1 MPTAVDVHQKLPF
14 LWPGQEKGR
23 QREERGRPSPSP
35 AQAPAQRSRHG
46 IDCRARRR
54 LQGPGGF
61 CCCNSLRKKQ
71 SGQSVEYKEQL
82 SPSQLGGERKVCRE
96 FPPLPKVI
104 NIDSSSFQHNPS
116 RERGPSGSAGPFT
129 GGISRLVQ
137 AAAPPGFPDTFPLMN
152 NLQDDYRGKPHEP
165 SPCALPGAQ
174 GRPGQSISYRH
185 GLELIALELLAV
197 GNPRAGR
204 LSGIQ
209 ERGGCTAW
217 EGRDQRPGCAARR
230 TKLVGTGGSSQTAT
244 SRKSSVPPLPDLH
257 HLLPPHRPRIFPSGH
272 GDPHSS
278 FHHSMGQE
286 LAQQPPCQSHTA
298 HTTHR
303 CPASLGQ
310 IQDGPTKGWTL
321 LEPSN
326 NSTPSRAV
334 PRAPQQHRRG
344 DRCPLLHLTK
354 KQNTEAPELTGFT
367 PRSSVPA

>member
-1 MPTAVDVHQKLPF
+1 M
-14 LWPGQEKGR
+14 
-23 QREERGRPSPSP
+23 
-35 AQAPAQRSRHG
+35 
-46 IDCRARRR
+46 
-54 LQGPGGF
+54 
-61 CCCNSLRKKQ
+61 
-71 SGQSVEYKEQL
+71 
-82 SPSQLGGERKVCRE
+82 
-96 FPPLPKVI
+96 I

-174 GRPGQSISYRH
+174 GRLGQSISYRH

-217 EGRDQRPGCAARR
+217 EGREQRPGCAARR

-257 HLLPPHRPRIFPSGH
+257 HLLPPHRPRTFPSGH
-272 GDPHSS
+272 GDPTQLIPSQHGTGAGPAAALPEPHSP
-278 FHHSMGQE
+278 HHPPVPSKSGANPRWTHQGMDTPG
-286 LAQQPPCQSHTA
+286 AQ
-298 HTTHR
+298 
-303 CPASLGQ
+303 
-310 IQDGPTKGWTL
+310 
-321 LEPSN
+321 
-326 NSTPSRAV
+326 
-334 PRAPQQHRRG
+334 
-344 DRCPLLHLTK
+344 
-354 KQNTEAPELTGFT
+354 
-367 PRSSVPA
+367 